1 MIRTTVAVNGF
12 EGILFP
18 ADNRKDKV
26 VIVVSGSN
34 GGMGMTKDCAEF
46 YCKNDIPALAV
57 ALFKTKETPKNL
69 DRIPIEYIS
78 SAIAWLKEQGYE
90 KIGIDGTSK
99 GSEIALLAASIFSEL
114 SCVIARVPSH
124 FISEGLTVCGK
135 SKRPSGTS
143 CWSYEGNEVPFA
155 PYKAREFNVPKILI
169 KEKEMYLLGING
181 EKTVTSETLIPIEKI
196 KAPILFLSAVNDTV
210 WPSYESSLYMEN
222 HLKNS
227 GFAYPFKHVAFEN
240 LSHAMLTEINWV
252 YRLAFKTERRNKD
265 KCAEERVRLKSELLN
280 WVENVW

>member
-69 DRIPIEYIS
+69 DRIPIEYIN

-143 CWSYEGNEVPFA
+143 CWSYEGNEIPFA
-155 PYKAREFNVPKILI
+155 PYKARKFNVPKILI

-227 GFAYPFKHVAFEN
+227 GFEYPFKHVAFEN